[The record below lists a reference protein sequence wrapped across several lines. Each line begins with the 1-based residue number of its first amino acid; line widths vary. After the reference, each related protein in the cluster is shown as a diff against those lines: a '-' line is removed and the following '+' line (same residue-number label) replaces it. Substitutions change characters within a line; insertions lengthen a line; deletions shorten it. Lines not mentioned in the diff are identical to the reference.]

1 MQHLGPVHVTFP
13 STVEE
18 LTRNA
23 AGFEA
28 FANGKHGRDTAG
40 LPQIVAAADGTHI
53 PIRKPDG
60 SGDSFIN
67 RKGFFS
73 INVHAMCDAS
83 MRYVDVICGYSG
95 RCHDQRV
102 FSEGKVS
109 TSLHEGGAMSVLF
122 RGSSRLVHSVMVPF
136 MIIADSAYQ
145 ATQFVLPALKEKSAT
160 TAQQLRFNKKHACT
174 RNVIERSFG
183 ILKRRWQCLLK
194 PLELN
199 IHTIGDVVLSC
210 FILHNV
216 CIDKGE
222 PMFDAELMEVVVD
235 EYKDRCGEGA
245 VDDNDVQGVSVR
257 NAFIVMASTL
267 QH

>member
-1 MQHLGPVHVTFP
+1 MCARRCVKMVCKAIVHQLGAVHVVFP

-28 FANGKHGRDTAG
+28 FANNKHGPSTGG

-60 SGDSFIN
+60 SGDSYIN
-67 RKGFFS
+67 GKGFFS

-83 MRYVDVICGYSG
+83 MRYVDVISGYSG

-102 FSEGKVS
+102 FSEGRVS
-109 TSLHEGGAMSVLF
+109 TSLHEGGALSGLF
-122 RGSSRLVHSVMVPF
+122 RASSRLVHNVMVPY

-145 ATQFVLPALKEKSAT
+145 ATQFVLPALKERSAT

-183 ILKRRWQCLLK
+183 VLKRRWQCLLK

-199 IHTIGDVVLSC
+199 IFTIGDVVFHFAQCL
-210 FILHNV
+210 
-216 CIDKGE
+216 
-222 PMFDAELMEVVVD
+222 
-235 EYKDRCGEGA
+235 YR
-245 VDDNDVQGVSVR
+245 QGR
-257 NAFIVMASTL
+257 AFGC
-267 QH
+267 